1 MPRRT
6 CLAAAATAAIAATA
20 LGAIPA
26 AAIGAKDWIA
36 GSLRVSPS
44 DFTMGQLIALKGA
57 VANDDAARATGILMA
72 AGWYPGV
79 RAYPPA
85 D

>member
-6 CLAAAATAAIAATA
+6 CLAVATAAALAATLA
-20 LGAIPA
+20 GTIPA

-36 GSLRVSPS
+36 GTLRVSPD
-44 DFTMGQLIALKGA
+44 DFTMGQLIELKGA
-57 VANDDAARATGILMA
+57 VANDDPARATGILMA
-72 AGWYPGV
+72 GGWYPGL
-79 RAYPPA
+79 RAYPAA

>member
-1 MPRRT
+1 MPSRT
-6 CLAAAATAAIAATA
+6 CLAAAAGIALAASA

-36 GSLRVSPS
+36 GSLRVSPD
-44 DFTMGQLIALKGA
+44 DFTMGQLILLKGA
-57 VANDDAARATGILMA
+57 VENDDPARATGILMG